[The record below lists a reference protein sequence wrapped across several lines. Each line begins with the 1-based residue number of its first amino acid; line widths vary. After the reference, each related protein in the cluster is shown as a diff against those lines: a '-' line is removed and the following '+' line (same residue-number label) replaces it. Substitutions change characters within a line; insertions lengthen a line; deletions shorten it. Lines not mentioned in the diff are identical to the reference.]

1 MAHAAHSM
9 PQPDARPPGG
19 ISDPAHS
26 AGLMGDRASI
36 GREAR
41 IARAIAEAARAEA
54 ACMGGARLLRIGVKV
69 GADCEIDLALL
80 DDAFKVISKG
90 SEIESAAMHL
100 ASCPRRNLCHGCGCE
115 FSSPIAVTKC
125 PKCASPDLELVGGDE
140 LELSFIEVERA

>member
-1 MAHAAHSM
+1 MAHAAHSI
-9 PQPDARPPGG
+9 PQSDARPHGG
-19 ISDPAHS
+19 ISGPACAAGFIENS
-26 AGLMGDRASI
+26 AYV

-41 IARAIAEAARAEA
+41 IARAIAEAARTEA
-54 ACMGGARLLRIGVKV
+54 ACMGGARLLRIGVNI

-90 SEIESAAMHL
+90 SEIESVAMHL

-115 FSSPIAVTKC
+115 FSSRVAVTKC
-125 PKCASPDLELVGGDE
+125 PKCTSTDLELVGGDE